1 MLKMF
6 LFLMISLLLL
16 EFNDSKQLSRTKREG
31 NPETFMNISEVLQ
44 YHGYPNEEH
53 EILTNDGYF
62 LTINRILGRKASEE
76 TASKPVVLLMPGILT
91 DCGIWLTNL
100 PNGSLGFILADAG
113 FDVWLAN
120 NRGSRWCKRHQNF
133 SHREEEFWNFSFHE
147 MAMEDLPAI
156 IYFILAKTRQKQLF
170 YVGYSQGSTIGFI
183 AFSAMPA
190 LAEKIKIFFAFG
202 PIYLVNHI
210 KPWYKMIID
219 MNPVIIKATL
229 GRKEICLLP
238 NHITRK
244 LTTKFCYMDL
254 WRKTCANILLSGG
267 EISEN
272 NVNMS
277 RLDVIVSHLFGCTSA
292 KTLLHWKQ
300 MYDTGEFKEFDYG
313 SKNMEKYNQMTPP
326 FYDIRSMNIPTFMW
340 SGEKD
345 KISTLKD
352 TELFLPLLSNLIS
365 YKIIPHWMHYDYLFG
380 LDARQKLY
388 DELVDIIHNFP

>member
-1 MLKMF
+1 MLNMF
-6 LFLMISLLLL
+6 LFLMISLLVL
-16 EFNDSKQLSRTKREG
+16 EFNDSKQLPRTKREG

-62 LTINRILGRKASEE
+62 LTINRILGRKASEK
-76 TASKPVVLLMPGILT
+76 TASKPVVLLMPGVLT
-91 DCGIWLTNL
+91 DCGIWLTNV

-120 NRGSRWCKRHQNF
+120 NRGSRWCKQHQNF
-133 SHREEEFWNFSFHE
+133 SYKEEEFWNFSFHE

-170 YVGYSQGSTIGFI
+170 YVGYSQGSTLGFI

-210 KPWYKMIID
+210 TPWYKMIID
-219 MNPVIIKATL
+219 MNPVIMKTTL

-244 LTTKFCYMDL
+244 LATKFCDMDL

-267 EISEN
+267 GISEN

-277 RLDVIVSHLFGCTSA
+277 RLDVIVSHLFGCTST

-300 MYDTGEFKEFDYG
+300 VYETGQFKEFDYG
-313 SKNMEKYNQMTPP
+313 SKNMKKYNQMTPP
-326 FYDIRSMNIPTFMW
+326 FYDIRMNIPTFMW
-340 SGEKD
+340 RGEKD
-345 KISTLKD
+345 KISTPKD
-352 TELFLPLLSNLIS
+352 TEQFLPLLSNLIS
-365 YKIIPHWMHYDYLFG
+365 YKIIPRWMHYDYLFG
-380 LDARQKLY
+380 LDARQNLY

>member
-1 MLKMF
+1 MF
-6 LFLMISLLLL
+6 LFLVISLLVL
-16 EFNDSKQLSRTKREG
+16 EFNDSKILPRTKREE

-62 LTINRILGRKASEE
+62 LTINRVLGRKASEK

-91 DCGIWLTNL
+91 DCGIWLTNV
-100 PNGSLGFILADAG
+100 PNNSLGFILADAG

-120 NRGSRWCKRHQNF
+120 NRGSRWCKWHQHF
-133 SHREEEFWNFSFHE
+133 SSQEKEFWNFSFHE

-156 IYFILAKTRQKQLF
+156 IYFILAKTGQKQLH
-170 YVGYSQGSTIGFI
+170 YVGYSQGSTLGFI

-210 KPWYKMIID
+210 KPWYKMVID
-219 MNPVIIKATL
+219 MNQVIVKAVL
-229 GRKEICLLP
+229 SRKEICLLP
-238 NHITRK
+238 NHIARI
-244 LTTKFCYMDL
+244 LATKFCHLDL

-267 EISEN
+267 GISEN

-277 RLDVIVSHLFGCTSA
+277 RLDVIVSHLFGCTST

-300 MYDTGEFKEFDYG
+300 LYDTGQLKEFDYG
-313 SKNMEKYNQMTPP
+313 PKNMEKYNQMTPP
-326 FYDIRSMNIPTFMW
+326 FYDIRSINIPTFMW
-340 SGEKD
+340 SGGKD
-345 KISTLKD
+345 KISALKD
-352 TELFLPLLSNLIS
+352 TERLLPLLSNLIS
-365 YKIIPHWMHYDYLFG
+365 HKVIPHWMHYDYLFG
-380 LDARQKLY
+380 LDACQELY